1 MKVMKG
7 FLLLT
12 VNWKSLT
19 ILTPNNIIDQ
29 SKRQNCILLEKTDLC
44 FSSEIKE
51 DTDPCWNQYCPHSF
65 QYVLW
70 TLLAHEWL
78 FSKGAPIVLF
88 NLCPTVYWK
97 PLFTYSAMNV
107 SVRVGEYVWS
117 AHSPPIQLKRHDNI
131 PQRAPLENTVMQIAS
146 SDTFPA
152 VNKEGSPKV
161 STFRRQKHQENHW
174 ARWLLTYPHHFVIS
188 RRLLSSEKWFY
199 VLNVLQWYLHSLS

>member
-1 MKVMKG
+1 M
-7 FLLLT
+7 
-12 VNWKSLT
+12 
-19 ILTPNNIIDQ
+19 
-29 SKRQNCILLEKTDLC
+29 
-44 FSSEIKE
+44 

-174 ARWLLTYPHHFVIS
+174 ARWLLTYPHHFVIW
-188 RRLLSSEKWFY
+188 RGLLSYEKWFY
-199 VLNVLQWYLHSLS
+199 VLNVLQCYHHSLS

>member
-1 MKVMKG
+1 MKEKLMKLMKG
-7 FLLLT
+7 FLLFT
-12 VNWKSLT
+12 VNWKSLNT
-19 ILTPNNIIDQ
+19 LTPNNIIDQ
-29 SKRQNCILLEKTDLC
+29 SKSRIASFWKKTDLC
-44 FSSEIKE
+44 FSSEIKV

-131 PQRAPLENTVMQIAS
+131 PQRAPLENTVMQVAS
-146 SDTFPA
+146 SDKFPA
-152 VNKEGSPKV
+152 VNKKGSPKV
-161 STFRRQKHQENHW
+161 STFRRHQVHHW
-174 ARWLLTYPHHFVIS
+174 ARHLFTYPHHFVI
-188 RRLLSSEKWFY
+188 
-199 VLNVLQWYLHSLS
+199 